1 MIWFL
6 SKSLRSSSD
15 APARAA
21 GDADDR
27 GEEDDEV
34 GLDEE
39 VERDDDN
46 DCGFSTAVNITT
58 HNANDAI
65 ATGRHRESHRVREAL
80 ISTGFFFLRINHHL
94 PTHLRVVTHFLVSI
108 SVRTSLT
115 KMVNLLLSSWMES
128 SNFF

>member
-58 HNANDAI
+58 HSANDAI
-65 ATGRHRESHRVREAL
+65 AT
-80 ISTGFFFLRINHHL
+80 
-94 PTHLRVVTHFLVSI
+94 THLRVVTHFLVSI